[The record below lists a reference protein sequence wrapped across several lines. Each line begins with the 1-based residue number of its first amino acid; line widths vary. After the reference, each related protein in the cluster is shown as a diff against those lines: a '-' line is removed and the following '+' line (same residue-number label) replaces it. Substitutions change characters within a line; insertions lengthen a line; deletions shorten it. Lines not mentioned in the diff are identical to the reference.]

1 MLEIDVNSGEK
12 VILIVLKNLV
22 NPVIDSFSNHT
33 LYRINKISQDSQD
46 YFLIMDRA
54 FCRRAVR

>member
-1 MLEIDVNSGEK
+1 MDVNRGEK
-12 VILIVLKNLV
+12 VILFILKNLV
-22 NPVIDSFSNHT
+22 DPVNDSFPSYT